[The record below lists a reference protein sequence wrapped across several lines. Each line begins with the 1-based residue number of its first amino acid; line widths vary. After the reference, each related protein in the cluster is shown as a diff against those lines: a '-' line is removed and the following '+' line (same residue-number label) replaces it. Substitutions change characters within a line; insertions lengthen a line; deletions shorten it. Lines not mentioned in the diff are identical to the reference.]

1 MKVARFVLK
10 IVGWSLALAAA
21 ICCVVAYWDKLTSV
35 VSGLKDKVSKRASA
49 AATPPSSTTTPTGTS
64 DLRTL

>member
-21 ICCVVAYWDKLTSV
+21 VCCVVAYWDKITS
-35 VSGLKDKVSKRASA
+35 SLCCLKDKLSEMSTVS
-49 AATPPSSTTTPTGTS
+49 TPEPLFSSSVTGF
-64 DLRTL
+64 LP

>member
-21 ICCVVAYWDKLTSV
+21 ICCIVAYWDKITSAV
-35 VSGLKDKVSKRASA
+35 CCLKDKVAERGACCCH
-49 AATPPSSTTTPTGTS
+49 PSEF
-64 DLRTL
+64 DDYADWDE

>member
-21 ICCVVAYWDKLTSV
+21 VCCVVAYWDKITEK
-35 VSGLKDKVSKRASA
+35 GECCCH
-49 AATPPSSTTTPTGTS
+49 PSEF
-64 DLRTL
+64 DDYADWDE

>member
-21 ICCVVAYWDKLTSV
+21 ICCVVAYWDKITSAV
-35 VSGLKDKVSKRASA
+35 CGLKDRLRRRGLLL
-49 AATPPSSTTTPTGTS
+49 PP
-64 DLRTL
+64 LRV

>member
-21 ICCVVAYWDKLTSV
+21 VCCVVAYWDKITS
-35 VSGLKDKVSKRASA
+35 SLCCLKDKLSEKGECCCH
-49 AATPPSSTTTPTGTS
+49 PSEFDDYADWDES
-64 DLRTL
+64 